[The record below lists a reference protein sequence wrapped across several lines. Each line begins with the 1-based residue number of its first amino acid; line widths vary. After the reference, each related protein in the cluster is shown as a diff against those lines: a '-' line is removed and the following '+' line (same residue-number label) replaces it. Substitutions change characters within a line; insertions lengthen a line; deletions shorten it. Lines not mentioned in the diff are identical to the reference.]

1 MLPYVHAIWGALLRL
16 ALKIELGR
24 ETACELKVN
33 ISPHKFILVKREGL
47 AISRQAAH
55 KFDMGRFSLKKSNSG
70 FAVWKT
76 QMSME
81 P

>member
-1 MLPYVHAIWGALLRL
+1 MR
-16 ALKIELGR
+16 
-24 ETACELKVN
+24 VN